1 MYKIG
6 DKIVYPMH
14 GAGIVEKIETKTI
27 LDKKREY
34 YILDVPG
41 NDMKIMIPVDQTET
55 IGIRDVIDKKKVNGI
70 VDMLK
75 APSTEMP
82 QNWNRRYRANME
94 KLKTGEITEVTEV
107 VRNLTRTERE
117 KHLSTGEKK
126 LLSNARHILVSELI
140 LAADISSEDA
150 EKILDDSI

>member
-1 MYKIG
+1 MCSS
-6 DKIVYPMH
+6 D
-14 GAGIVEKIETKTI
+14 

-94 KLKTGEITEVTEV
+94 KLKTGEISEVTEV

>member
-150 EKILDDSI
+150 EKILDDAI

>member
-94 KLKTGEITEVTEV
+94 KLKTGEISEVTEV